1 MLIRRIAASACAL
14 SLFVPA
20 AAFALPASDP
30 PAAKQQPA
38 VVAYG
43 DTKYDLQNQQDL
55 SAPIGDTKSDLK
67 PATPAA
73 PSVRTDV
80 DRVGS
85 LSAEQ
90 LAAAYGTAKPAA
102 PAAPSFAS
110 HDDNTNGWQIAAW
123 AEGAVLAAFAL
134 GSAVLISGR
143 MRSRRLSS

>member
-1 MLIRRIAASACAL
+1 MFVRRIAAGACAL
-14 SLFVPA
+14 SLIIPA
-20 AAFALPASDP
+20 AAVAVPIYDP
-30 PAAKQQPA
+30 VAPKEQPA

-67 PATPAA
+67 PATPSAQ
-73 PSVRTDV
+73 TDV

-90 LAAAYGTAKPAA
+90 LAAAYGTTKPAA

-123 AEGAVLAAFAL
+123 AEAAVLAALAV
-134 GSAVLISGR
+134 GSVVLISGR
-143 MRSRRLSS
+143 TRSRRLSS

>member
-1 MLIRRIAASACAL
+1 MLVRRIAASACAL

-20 AAFALPASDP
+20 AAFAVPAVDP

-38 VVAYG
+38 VVTYG

-55 SAPIGDTKSDLK
+55 SAPIGDTKNDLK
-67 PATPAA
+67 PVVPT
-73 PSVRTDV
+73 T
-80 DRVGS
+80 
-85 LSAEQ
+85 
-90 LAAAYGTAKPAA
+90 

-134 GSAVLISGR
+134 GSAVLIGGR
-143 MRSRRLSS
+143 TRSRRLSS